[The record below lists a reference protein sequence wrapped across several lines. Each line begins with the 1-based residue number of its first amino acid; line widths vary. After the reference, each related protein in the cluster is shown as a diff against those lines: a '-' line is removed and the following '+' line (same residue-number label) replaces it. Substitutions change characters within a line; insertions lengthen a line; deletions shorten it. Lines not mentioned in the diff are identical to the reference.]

1 MPKNRLTEL
10 LHDQAIGFEL
20 IHHPPD
26 YSALEAAH
34 DTHTPGSEFAKT
46 VLINTDAGPVLA
58 VLPAPRMVD
67 FGKLAAVTGS
77 REVRLAEENAIAE
90 LFPDCQVGAEPP
102 FGKLYDMPVFVDE
115 ELATQEYI
123 TFNAGTHDEAMR
135 IRFAD
140 YERLEH
146 PTHASFAAPRGS

>member
-10 LHDQAIGFEL
+10 LHDKAIGFEL

-26 YSALEAAH
+26 YSAMETAH
-34 DTHTPGSEFAKT
+34 DTHTPGAEFAKA
-46 VLINTDAGPVLA
+46 VLVKTEDGPVLA

-67 FGKLAAVTGS
+67 FAKLSEIVGS
-77 REVRLAEENAIAE
+77 KARLAEENAIAE

-102 FGKLYDMPVFVDE
+102 FGQLYDMPVYVEE
-115 ELATQEYI
+115 ELAEQEYI

-140 YERLEH
+140 YEKLEH
-146 PTHASFAAPRGS
+146 PKHARFAAPRQ

>member
-10 LHDQAIGFEL
+10 LHARAIGFEL

-34 DTHTPGSEFAKT
+34 DTHTPGAEFAKA
-46 VLINTDAGPVLA
+46 VLVKTEEGPVLA

-67 FGKLAAVTGS
+67 FAKFSQVVGCDAC
-77 REVRLAEENAIAE
+77 LAEENAIAE

-102 FGKLYDMPVFVDE
+102 FGQLYGMPVYVDE
-115 ELATQEYI
+115 ELAQQEYI

-135 IRFAD
+135 IRFSD
-140 YERLEH
+140 YEALEH
-146 PTHASFAAPRGS
+146 PKHANFSVPRN